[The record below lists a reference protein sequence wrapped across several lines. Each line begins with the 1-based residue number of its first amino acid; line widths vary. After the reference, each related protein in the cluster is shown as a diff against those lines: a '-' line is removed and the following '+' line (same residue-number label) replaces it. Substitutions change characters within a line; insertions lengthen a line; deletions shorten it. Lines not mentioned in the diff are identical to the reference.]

1 MIKNTFDSLNIS
13 NKLAVVFLILLFMMG
28 AGGSVGLYNGTQ
40 IDKVTE
46 DLYLDAFKRYQTLS
60 SVEKDLLSQRQEL
73 FLHTVIKEHSSKAY
87 VEGSLDAHRKDINRK
102 ISEYEAYGIE
112 EYKYLLD
119 DLKVK
124 LNNYWDIQSRAVSL
138 SVSGDVERAIALIR
152 AGGEGDIS
160 FVATMNAFKKLI
172 NEEGNTSYNAFNTI
186 KTKAGTIIIVTLL
199 FTVLAIF
206 AAVGLWFTLKRSI
219 VGPVRAMETSA
230 RKISRGDFKERVPV
244 MNDDE
249 IGTLATVFNE
259 MAANVEEYSATLE
272 KKVQKRTDELRHAN
286 EELLKKKK
294 ELETTNFELIS
305 ANQMKSQFLAN
316 VSHEFRTPLN
326 SIMGFSELLQEKAFG
341 DLTEKQYQYVGYIRS
356 SGANLLTLIN
366 NTLDLSRIEVG
377 KIELDL
383 DDFPINEVMGEI
395 IGPIR
400 PMAHEMDVTINLK
413 DVPAS
418 PVIRADRA
426 KFKQI
431 LHNVILNAVKFS
443 NEEGGYVN
451 VGWEIIEEPTGMIME
466 KYIVF
471 SVEDNG
477 IGIEKEDR
485 ERIFKEFEQV
495 DISISRE
502 YDGSGLGLALAQRLV
517 ELHKGK
523 IWVENNPVKGSTFYI
538 KIPQGAEKIEISKKS
553 RVTYEHGPSSS
564 NSTILLALESP
575 DLNQLL
581 SIYLAGGSYDVIT
594 ASDGIE
600 LLSKAAKERPFT
612 IILGVT
618 IPKKDGW
625 EVLKE
630 ITSNPELKDIPVI
643 MMSSTDDRE
652 MAYSMGAVAY
662 LEKPVSKSKVLD
674 TLAKIAA
681 AGASTETQQSSGNS

>member
-40 IDKVTE
+40 IDKVT
-46 DLYLDAFKRYQTLS
+46 DHLYLDAFKRYQTLS
-60 SVEKDLLSQRQEL
+60 SIEKDLLSQRQEL

-102 ISEYEAYGIE
+102 ISEYEAYGVE
-112 EYKYLLD
+112 DYKYLLD

-124 LNNYWDIQSRAVSL
+124 LTNYWDIQSRAVSL
-138 SVSGDVERAIALIR
+138 SVSGDVERAVALIR
-152 AGGEGDIS
+152 GEGDIL

-172 NEEGNTSYNAFNTI
+172 NEEGNTAYNAFNTI
-186 KTKAGTIIIVTLL
+186 KTFAGTIIIVTLL

-230 RKISRGDFKERVPV
+230 KRISRGDFKERVPV

-249 IGTLATVFNE
+249 IGALATVFNE
-259 MAANVEEYSATLE
+259 MAANVEEYYATLE
-272 KKVQKRTDELRHAN
+272 KKVKLRTDELRHAN
-286 EELLKKKK
+286 DELLKKKK
-294 ELETTNFELIS
+294 ELETTNFELVS

-341 DLTEKQYQYVGYIRS
+341 DLTEKQDQYVGYIRS
-356 SGANLLTLIN
+356 SGSQLLTLIN
-366 NTLDLSRIEVG
+366 NTLDLSRIAVG

-383 DDFPINEVMGEI
+383 DDFPISEVMGEI

-400 PMAHEMDVTINLK
+400 PMAHEMNVTINIK

-418 PVIRADRA
+418 PVISADKA

-431 LHNVILNAVKFS
+431 LHNIILNAVKFS
-443 NEEGGYVN
+443 NEDGGYVN
-451 VGWEIIEEPTGMIME
+451 VDWEIIEEPKGMIME

-517 ELHKGK
+517 DLHKGK
-523 IWVENNPVKGSTFYI
+523 IWVESSPDKGSTFYI
-538 KIPQGAEKIEISKKS
+538 KLPQGAEKIEIAQQS
-553 RVTYEHGPSSS
+553 RVEYDHGPRSS

-618 IPKKDGW
+618 LPKKDGW

-630 ITSNPELKDIPVI
+630 INSTPELRDIPVI
-643 MMSSTDDRE
+643 MMSSTDDRD

-662 LEKPVSKSKVLD
+662 LEKPVSKKKVLE
-674 TLAKIAA
+674 TLAKIEA
-681 AGASTETQQSSGNS
+681 AGASAEAHQSSGNS